1 MIRPRV
7 QHTHGRQKPGDQ
19 SSHPFPRQPVSLTAS
34 PQTPKPPFADVCAKG
49 RQRVGIGWDREVGEI
64 ALDHGSKPPSLLIDR
79 RVPLPMEFLFDLP
92 EFHSHSLSLRL
103 ASELEAS
110 ALLLGGAVVC
120 EPQEVEG
127 FRLALTPLPSAFGG
141 KAAKLDKAGLV
152 RMQGQRKL
160 CKAFLEI
167 VQEALRVL
175 LVLEADDRVE

>member
-1 MIRPRV
+1 M
-7 QHTHGRQKPGDQ
+7 QHTHGRQEPVDQ

-34 PQTPKPPFADVCAKG
+34 PQAPKPPFADVCTKG
-49 RQRVGIGWDREVGEI
+49 RQQAGIGGDREVGEI

-92 EFHSHSLSLRL
+92 EFRSHSLSLCL
-103 ASELEAS
+103 ASALEAR

-120 EPQEVEG
+120 EPQEVER

-152 RMQGQRKL
+152 RVQGQRKL
-160 CKAFLEI
+160 CEAFLEI
-167 VQEALRVL
+167 IQEALRVL